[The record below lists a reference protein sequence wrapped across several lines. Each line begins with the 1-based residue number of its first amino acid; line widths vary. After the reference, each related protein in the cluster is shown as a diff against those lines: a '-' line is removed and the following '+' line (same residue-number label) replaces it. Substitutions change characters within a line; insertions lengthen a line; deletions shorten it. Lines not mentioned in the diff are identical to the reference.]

1 MAWLID
7 RYQAGQNSDW
17 LLPNRLYEGCLNG
30 AVPVALDGTEVARRL
45 AAWDCGVIVAAPDTK
60 AVAAALSAVDP
71 AALARRRAA
80 VSAIPRAALE
90 MDEAECRRL
99 TAVLCGASP
108 VPAPEADASTV
119 PVLVR

>member
-30 AVPVALDGTEVARRL
+30 AVPVALDGTEVARRVT
-45 AAWDCGVIVAAPDTK
+45 AWDCGVIVAASDTE
-60 AVAAALSAVDP
+60 AVAAALSAVNP

-108 VPAPEADASTV
+108 VPAPEADASAA
-119 PVLVR
+119 PVLAR